1 MGKRKLCEAKVLG
14 TGVPCGSYPKRGSRW
29 CVSHQDPASRGGSV
43 SVADTATVPGLV
55 AAMSSRE
62 DVIGGIVG
70 FAADGADLRSETIT
84 VAGSTV
90 EIVHDPESGWRCAAT
105 PPVGADVGDYQQATE
120 AALMGAAAAET
131 LNAAMVGSEHLGL
144 LTAHMNALRAGTTCA
159 ETVPGVDPVAFEA
172 VAFYALNQAA
182 ADMAQRWNDAT
193 EAGPAASRLLPD
205 GFETHDPLRD
215 PGARGYVDTCVD
227 KALREVGAG
236 KQMFMELLPIE
247 RIVGSTVSHSPV
259 TAAEK
264 TGLGS
269 VIGGDPGVFADL
281 YEAHMAAGTGVY
293 PLGLVILSKA
303 HRVAPES
310 DEYRHWVR
318 EHIKINEGES
328 RQSALADSKPL
339 AICGVLDAVVYDEP
353 DTELAKRALK
363 VLAEEAPEEFEAGI
377 AEFCGWELET
387 EEQILAPFADDP
399 ALRDVIE
406 RAVRSDKHK
415 APADPVSR
423 QQRIF
428 PTFSAGSGLA
438 PI

>member
-14 TGVPCGSYPKRGSRW
+14 TDVPCGSYPKRGSRW
-29 CVSHQDPASRGGSV
+29 CVSHQDPASRGGSI

-55 AAMSSRE
+55 AAMSSRA
-62 DVIGGIVG
+62 DVIGGIAG
-70 FAADGADLRSETIT
+70 FAADDAGLRSETIT
-84 VAGSTV
+84 VAGSEV
-90 EIVHDPESGWRCAAT
+90 EIAHDPESGWRCTAT
-105 PPVGADVGDYQQATE
+105 PPAGAAAEDYQQATE

-131 LNAAMVGSEHLGL
+131 LNAAMVDPEHLGL
-144 LTAHMNALRAGTTCA
+144 LAAHMNALREGTTCA

-172 VAFYALNQAA
+172 VAFYALNQVA

-193 EAGPAASRLLPD
+193 EAGPAPSRLLPD
-205 GFETHDPLRD
+205 GFEAHDALRD
-215 PGARGYVDTCVD
+215 SEERGYADTCVN

-236 KQMFMELLPIE
+236 KQVFMEQLPIE
-247 RIVGSTVSHSPV
+247 RIVGSTVSNSPV
-259 TAAEK
+259 TAADK

-269 VIGGDPGVFADL
+269 VVGGDLGVFSDL
-281 YEAHMAAGTGVY
+281 YEAHTAAGTGAY

-303 HRVAPES
+303 HRVDPES

-318 EHIKINEGES
+318 EHIKINEEES
-328 RQSALADSKPL
+328 HSLLDDSKPW
-339 AICGVLDAVVYDEP
+339 AICGVLDAVVYDAP

-363 VLAEEAPEEFEAGI
+363 VLAEEAPEEFEAGV
-377 AEFCGWELET
+377 AEFCSWDLET

-415 APADPVSR
+415 APAAPANR
-423 QQRIF
+423 QQRISQILS
-428 PTFSAGSGLA
+428 PSSGL
-438 PI
+438 PPV